1 MTDYMNGDCCGM
13 GGSWVLIILFA
24 LIFGNGGFGFGGGG
38 GASRMATAE
47 DVSNGFNFA
56 ALERQNNEI
65 VGEVRQAMYDVAGT
79 VKDASYNNLSEIRDL
94 QAAVAG
100 GFAAQQHCCCE
111 TLRAIDGLNYNG
123 AINTAAINANTTAG
137 IQKIADMLQQ
147 NKIETLQAQV
157 NSLQLKDA
165 MCGVVRY
172 PTYATYAVGAPAFAG
187 GCCGGYG
194 ASV

>member
-1 MTDYMNGDCCGM
+1 MTDYMNDGCGW
-13 GGSWVLIILFA
+13 GGSWVMIILFA

-38 GASRMATAE
+38 ASRFATAE

-65 VGEVRQAMYDVAGT
+65 VGEVRQSMYDTTGA
-79 VKDASYNNLSEIRDL
+79 VKDASYNNLSELRDL
-94 QAAVAG
+94 QALVAG
-100 GFAAQQHCCCE
+100 GFSAQQKCCCE

-147 NKIETLQAQV
+147 NKIETLQGQINA
-157 NSLQLKDA
+157 LQLREA
-165 MCGVVRY
+165 LCGVVRY
-172 PTYATYAVGAPAFAG
+172 PTHTTYAVPAPSFGG
-187 GCCGGYG
+187 GCGCNYG
-194 ASV
+194 VSV